1 MPYVIQAVDS
11 GGDPVSITVSGRKE
25 ALAAA
30 LNWESEGRS
39 GVKII
44 GDGRIYSTKDLAQ
57 AVIDKE

>member
-1 MPYVIQAVDS
+1 MALASLGHHHFFAFSP
-11 GGDPVSITVSGRKE
+11 GLTSGRPTLPTRLYF
-25 ALAAA
+25 AL
-30 LNWESEGRS
+30 GRS